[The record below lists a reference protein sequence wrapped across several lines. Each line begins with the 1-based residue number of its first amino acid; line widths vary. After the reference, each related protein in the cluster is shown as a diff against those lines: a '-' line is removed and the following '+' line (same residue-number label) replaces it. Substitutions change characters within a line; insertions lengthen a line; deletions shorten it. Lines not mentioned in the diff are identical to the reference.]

1 MVNSLKRLKKF
12 QIIGVILQIRS
23 FIGCYLNIDV
33 FTYWFWIGTGLNL
46 MGTIYF
52 IDIWSKEGKTRFRKL
67 DKKRDKNLTRKSSEL
82 IFFLAI
88 VESMFISIVFIA
100 EFWIKDFS
108 KQFFT
113 ILSVFIMSLA
123 VLIVILIVVEKT
135 FKQVDIIAT
144 HNDKTK

>member
-1 MVNSLKRLKKF
+1 
-12 QIIGVILQIRS
+12 
-23 FIGCYLNIDV
+23 
-33 FTYWFWIGTGLNL
+33 

-67 DKKRDKNLTRKSSEL
+67 DNKRDKNLTRKSSEL
-82 IFFLAI
+82 IFFLTI

-108 KQFFT
+108 KQFST
-113 ILSVFIMSLA
+113 ILSVFIMSLV

-144 HNDKTK
+144 HNDKIK

>member
-12 QIIGVILQIRS
+12 QIIGVILQIIS
-23 FIGCYLNIDV
+23 FIGCYLNIDA

-67 DKKRDKNLTRKSSEL
+67 DNKRDKNLTRKSSEL
-82 IFFLAI
+82 IFFLTI

-108 KQFFT
+108 KQFST
-113 ILSVFIMSLA
+113 ILSVFIMSLV

-135 FKQVDIIAT
+135 FKQVDMIAT
-144 HNDKTK
+144 HNDKIK